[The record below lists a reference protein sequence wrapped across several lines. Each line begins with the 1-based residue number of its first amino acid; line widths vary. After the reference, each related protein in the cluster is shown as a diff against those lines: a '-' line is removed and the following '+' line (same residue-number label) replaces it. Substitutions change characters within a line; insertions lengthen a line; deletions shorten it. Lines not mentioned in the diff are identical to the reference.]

1 MNTDLPAA
9 IQAVKKSPMNAKLIE
24 NFVWAIG
31 AAVIMLLL
39 AIVSGG
45 VYTITAP
52 NGPVDAAYKINR
64 FTGKVWL
71 IKTYAKPMAQG
82 QLRVIAAREAEVE
95 KTRDLSEEE
104 VQAVLGHPIVPGVP
118 GGASARR

>member
-1 MNTDLPAA
+1 MNTKLVEKFFW
-9 IQAVKKSPMNAKLIE
+9 AVG
-24 NFVWAIG
+24 G
-31 AAVIMLLL
+31 AVVTLLL
-39 AIVSGG
+39 AIIIGG
-45 VYTITAP
+45 VYTITPP

-82 QLRVIAAREAEVE
+82 QLRVIVAREAEVE
-95 KTRDLSEEE
+95 KTRDLSEED
-104 VQAVLGHPIVPGVP
+104 VQAFVIGHPVVP